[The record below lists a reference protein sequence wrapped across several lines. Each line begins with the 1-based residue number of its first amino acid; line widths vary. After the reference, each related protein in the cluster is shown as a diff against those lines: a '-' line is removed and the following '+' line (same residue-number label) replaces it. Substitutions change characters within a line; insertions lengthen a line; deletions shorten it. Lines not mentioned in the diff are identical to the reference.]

1 MIVAEAPPFSFLH
14 CADLHLDS
22 PFRGIEEVAPA
33 VAAVLRRASF
43 QALDHLVQR
52 ALDTGV
58 DFVIFAGDVYD
69 GADRS
74 LRAQLRLRESL
85 ERLTRGGV
93 ECFLAHGNHDPLP
106 SWQRGLELPE
116 GVHRFTSEVS
126 SFQVE
131 RRGRMVAQIHGI
143 SYRRRDETES
153 LLPLF
158 PNRPGPP
165 FAIGVLHANVGG
177 LKGHD
182 NYAPCTLEE
191 LRAMGFDYWALGH
204 VHHRQ
209 VLERG
214 NPWVVYPGFL
224 QGRSVREPGPG
235 GCYRVEVDRQGTARL
250 YFERL
255 DAVTWVQE
263 QIDTSDIDSTDRLLD
278 LALERR
284 EALRRTAV
292 RKTGAERLTLR
303 PAVLRLRLTGRSPLH
318 GSLVRGDLPAQLLE
332 ALRDGEEERPDF
344 VWTESLELQTR
355 PPVDRSA
362 RRQQEDFLGELLRA
376 GHRLREREDAAAE
389 IRRRLGQRPEARLV
403 EDALDQLDDEEI
415 LALLDDAEALA
426 LDHLEP

>member
-1 MIVAEAPPFSFLH
+1 MAETPPFSFLH

-22 PFRGIEEVAPA
+22 PFRGLEEVAPA
-33 VAAVLRRASF
+33 VAEVLRRASF
-43 QALDHLVQR
+43 QALDRLVQR

-69 GADRS
+69 GTDRS
-74 LRAQLRLRESL
+74 LRAQLRLREAL
-85 ERLTRGGV
+85 ARLTRSGV
-93 ECFLAHGNHDPLP
+93 ECFLAHGNHDPLS

-116 GVHRFTSEVS
+116 GVHRFGPEVS
-126 SFQVE
+126 SFEIQ
-131 RRGRMVAQIHGI
+131 RRGQPVAQIHGI

-158 PNRPGPP
+158 PRRPGAP

-177 LKGHD
+177 LQGHD
-182 NYAPCTLEE
+182 NYAPCTLDD
-191 LRAMGFDYWALGH
+191 LRALGFDYWALGH

-214 NPWVVYPGFL
+214 QPWVVYPGFV

-255 DAVTWVQE
+255 DVVTWVEE
-263 QIDTSDIDSTDRLLD
+263 QVDIDGLDSTDRLLD
-278 LALERR
+278 LALEHR
-284 EALRRTAV
+284 EGIRRTAV
-292 RKTGAERLTLR
+292 RKTGSEEVAHR
-303 PAVLRLRLTGRSPLH
+303 PAVLRLQLTGRSPLH
-318 GSLVRGDLPAQLLE
+318 GTLVRGDLPAQLLE

-344 VWTESLELQTR
+344 VWTESLELRSR

-376 GHRLREREDAAAE
+376 GHKLRQRQDAAE
-389 IRRRLGQRPEARLV
+389 EVRRRLAQRPEARLV
-403 EDALDQLDDEEI
+403 EDALDQLSDEEI